1 MSPSLRQQVLRKI
14 PGVDEI
20 LSRPEMVDLLKIHP
34 RHVVVEA
41 VRKGLGRLR
50 EEILQKEELHE
61 SEDTLFSFENLSSI
75 FQKEIDLQIQP
86 RLRRV
91 INATGVVIH
100 TNLGRAPLH
109 PSAIEH
115 LIEVS
120 KTYSNLEYDLDRGER
135 GSRTIHVEE
144 ILCRLSGAESA
155 LVVNNNAGAVLLVLN
170 SLAEGKEVIVS
181 RGELV
186 EIGGAFRIPDVMKRS
201 GALLREVGTT
211 NRTHFNDY
219 QKAIGPETA
228 LLLKVHTSNF
238 RVMGFTSEV
247 SLQDLVRLGKEYQ
260 LPVVDDLGSGC
271 LIDLTRYGLEKEPTV
286 QEMIKTGVDAVTIS
300 GDKLLGGPQA
310 GIILGKKKIL
320 DLFKINPLTRA
331 LRIDKLTLAALEST
345 LLLYFDEKK
354 AMEEIPTLRML
365 SLDTKRL
372 KNRGKRLLKR
382 LSGVTNKKM
391 AFTLKEDVSQVGG
404 GALPLQELPT
414 LVVAVKPLEV
424 SVNSLEENLRK
435 GEPPIVCRISKE
447 ELILDMRTVFD
458 EEIPM
463 LAAGI
468 EKALTQTA
476 KGTGQSGKQNNV
488 ENP

>member
-1 MSPSLRQQVLRKI
+1 
-14 PGVDEI
+14 VDEI
-20 LSRPEMVDLLKIHP
+20 LSRPEIINLLKVHP
-34 RHVVVEA
+34 RNVVVEA
-41 VRKGLGRLR
+41 IRKGLGRLR
-50 EEILQKEELHE
+50 EEILRKEEL
-61 SEDTLFSFENLSSI
+61 SQLGDDLFSFERLYPL

-109 PSAIEH
+109 SSAIKH
-115 LIEVS
+115 LIDIS
-120 KTYSNLEYDLDRGER
+120 KHYSNLEYDIELGER
-135 GSRTIHVEE
+135 GSRYTHVEE

-170 SLAEGKEVIVS
+170 TLAEGKEVIVS

-201 GALLREVGTT
+201 GTLLREVGTT
-211 NRTHFNDY
+211 NRTHLSDY
-219 QKAIGPETA
+219 QKAIGPQTA

-238 RVMGFTSEV
+238 RVMGFASEV
-247 SLQDLVRLGKEYQ
+247 SLQELVQLGREHQ
-260 LPVVDDLGSGC
+260 LSVVDDLGSGC
-271 LIDLTRYGLEKEPTV
+271 LIDLTQYGLEKEPTV
-286 QEMIKTGVDAVTIS
+286 QETIKTGVDAVTFS

-310 GIILGKKKIL
+310 GIILGKKKFL

-365 SLDTKRL
+365 SLDTRRL
-372 KNRGKRLLKR
+372 KRRGKRLLKR
-382 LSGVTNKKM
+382 LSGMMNKRM
-391 AFTLKEDVSQVGG
+391 KEDVSQVGG

-414 LVVAVKPLEV
+414 VVVAIKPLDF

-435 GEPPIVCRISKE
+435 GDPPIISRISKE

-458 EEIPM
+458 EEIP
-463 LAAGI
+463 LLVAGL
-468 EKALTQTA
+468 EKTLTRLT
-476 KGTGQSGKQNNV
+476 KN
-488 ENP
+488 

>member
-1 MSPSLRQQVLRKI
+1 MSSSLRQQALRKI
-14 PGVDEI
+14 PSVDEI
-20 LSRPEMVDLLKIHP
+20 LSRPEIIDLLKIHP
-34 RHVVVEA
+34 RNVVVEA
-41 VRKGLGRLR
+41 IRNGLGRLR
-50 EEILQKEELHE
+50 EEILHQEEL
-61 SEDTLFSFENLSSI
+61 SQLGDSLFSFERLYLL
-75 FQKEIDLQIQP
+75 FREEINLQIRP

-109 PSAIEH
+109 SSAIQH

-120 KTYSNLEYDLDRGER
+120 KTYSNLEYDLERGER
-135 GSRTIHVEE
+135 GSRYAHVEE
-144 ILCRLSGAESA
+144 VLCRLSGAESA

-170 SLAEGKEVIVS
+170 ALAEGKEVIVS

-201 GALLREVGTT
+201 AALLREVGTT
-211 NRTHFNDY
+211 NRTHFDDY
-219 QKAIGPETA
+219 QKAIGSDTA

-238 RVMGFTSEV
+238 RVMGFASEV
-247 SLQDLVRLGKEYQ
+247 SLQDLVQLGKQHQ

-286 QEMIKTGVDAVTIS
+286 QETIQTGVDVITFS

-310 GIILGKKKIL
+310 GIILGKKKFL
-320 DLFKINPLTRA
+320 DLFKANALTRA

-345 LLLYFDEKK
+345 LLLYLDEKT

-365 SLDTKRL
+365 SLDTRKLKR
-372 KNRGKRLLKR
+372 RGKRLLKR
-382 LSGVTNKKM
+382 LSGVMDKRGI
-391 AFTLKEDVSQVGG
+391 FFLREDVSQVGG

-414 LVVAVKPLEV
+414 AVVAVKPLDL
-424 SVNSLEENLRK
+424 SVNTLEENLRK
-435 GEPPIVCRISKE
+435 GDPPIISRISRE
-447 ELILDMRTVFD
+447 ELLLDMRTVFD
-458 EEIPM
+458 EEIPL

-468 EKALTQTA
+468 EKAFAKTA
-476 KGTGQSGKQNNV
+476 EGKAHSA
-488 ENP
+488 

>member
-1 MSPSLRQQVLRKI
+1 MSPSLRQQLLRKI
-14 PGVDEI
+14 PGVDDI
-20 LSRPEMVDLLKIHP
+20 LSRPEITDLLKIQS

-50 EEILQKEELHE
+50 EEILHKEELPE
-61 SEDTLFSFENLSSI
+61 SGDNLFSFENLYSL
-75 FQKEIDLQIQP
+75 FRREIDLQIQP

-120 KTYSNLEYDLDRGER
+120 KAYSNLEYDLDRGER
-135 GSRTIHVEE
+135 GSRYAHVEE
-144 ILCRLSGAESA
+144 ILCRPSGAESA

-170 SLAEGKEVIVS
+170 TLAEGKEVIVS

-211 NRTHFNDY
+211 NRTHFTDY
-219 QKAIGPETA
+219 QKAIGPQTA

-247 SLQDLVRLGKEYQ
+247 SLQDLVQLGKENQ

-271 LIDLTRYGLEKEPTV
+271 LIDLSRYGLEKEPTV
-286 QEMIKTGVDAVTIS
+286 QETIKTGVDGVTIS

-310 GIILGKKKIL
+310 GILLGKKKIL
-320 DLFKINPLTRA
+320 DLLKINPLTRA

-345 LLLYFDEKK
+345 LLLYLDEER

-365 SLDTKRL
+365 SLDTRKL
-372 KNRGKRLLKR
+372 KKRGKRLLKK
-382 LSGVTNKKM
+382 LSGMANKKI
-391 AFTLKEDVSQVGG
+391 AFALKEDVSQVGG
-404 GALPLQELPT
+404 GALPLQNLPT
-414 LVVAVKPLEV
+414 LVLTIKPVEI
-424 SVNSLEENLRK
+424 SVNNLAENLRRDD
-435 GEPPIVCRISKE
+435 PPIVCRISKE

-458 EEIPM
+458 EEIPL

-468 EKALTQTA
+468 EKALTPTT
-476 KGTGQSGKQNNV
+476 KL
-488 ENP
+488 

>member
-1 MSPSLRQQVLRKI
+1 MSPSLRQQVLREI
-14 PGVDEI
+14 PSVDEL
-20 LSRPEMVDLLKIHP
+20 LSKQQVVDLLKVYP
-34 RHVVVEA
+34 RKVVVEA
-41 VRKGLGRLR
+41 IRRGLGRLR
-50 EEILQKEELHE
+50 DEIRREQDLPQPGEA
-61 SEDTLFSFENLSSI
+61 LFAFENLYPL

-109 PSAIEH
+109 PSAIH
-115 LIEVS
+115 HVMEVS
-120 KTYSNLEYDLDRGER
+120 KTYSNLEYDLERGER
-135 GSRTIHVEE
+135 GDRYAHVEE
-144 ILCRLSGAESA
+144 SLCRLSGAESA
-155 LVVNNNAGAVLLVLN
+155 LVVNNNAAAVLLVLN
-170 SLAEGKEVIVS
+170 TLAEGKEVIVS

-219 QKAIGPETA
+219 QKAIGPHTA

-247 SLQDLVRLGKEYQ
+247 FLQDLVQLGREHQ
-260 LPVVDDLGSGC
+260 VPVVDDLGSGC
-271 LIDLTRYGLEKEPTV
+271 FIDLTQYGLEKEPTV
-286 QEMIKTGVDAVTIS
+286 QETIKTGVDAVTIS

-310 GIILGKKKIL
+310 GIILGKKTIL
-320 DLFKINPLTRA
+320 DLFKVNPLARA

-345 LLLYFDEKK
+345 LLVYLDEKR

-365 SLDTKRL
+365 SLDTKKLNR
-372 KNRGKRLLKR
+372 RGKRLLKR
-382 LSGVTNKKM
+382 LTVGTNERIT
-391 AFTLKEDVSQVGG
+391 FSLREDVSQVGG

-414 LVVAVKPLEV
+414 LVVAAKPLDF
-424 SVNSLEENLRK
+424 SINSLEETLRK
-435 GEPPIVCRISKE
+435 GAPPVIARISKE

-458 EEIPM
+458 EEIPL

-468 EKALTQTA
+468 ENALAHIA
-476 KGTGQSGKQNNV
+476 KGKEQKA
-488 ENP
+488 

>member
-14 PGVDEI
+14 PSVDDI
-20 LSRPEMVDLLKIHP
+20 LSKPQIVDLLKTHP

-41 VRKGLGRLR
+41 IRKGLGRLR
-50 EEILQKEELHE
+50 EDILQKEDL
-61 SEDTLFSFENLSSI
+61 SPFGDAFFSFEELFPF

-109 PSAIEH
+109 ASAIKH
-115 LIEVS
+115 LIEIS
-120 KTYSNLEYDLDRGER
+120 KTYSNLEYDIESGER
-135 GSRTIHVEE
+135 GSRYTHVEE
-144 ILCRLSGAESA
+144 NLCRLSGSESA

-170 SLAEGKEVIVS
+170 TLAEGKEVIVS

-211 NRTHFNDY
+211 NRTHLSDY
-219 QKAIGPETA
+219 QKAIGPQTA

-247 SLQDLVRLGKEYQ
+247 SLQDLVQLGREHQ

-286 QEMIKTGVDAVTIS
+286 QETIKTGVDAVTFS

-310 GIILGKKKIL
+310 GIILGKKNFL

-345 LLLYFDEKK
+345 LLLYFDEKR
-354 AMEEIPTLRML
+354 AMEEIPALRML
-365 SLDTKRL
+365 SLDTKAL
-372 KNRGKRLLKR
+372 KRRGKRLLKR
-382 LSGVTNKKM
+382 LARMTNKTITV
-391 AFTLKEDVSQVGG
+391 TLKGDVSQVGG

-414 LVVAVKPLEV
+414 IAVAIRPLDL
-424 SVNSLEENLRK
+424 SVNRFEENLRK
-435 GEPPIVCRISKE
+435 GDPPIISRISKE

-458 EEIPM
+458 EEIPL
-463 LAAGI
+463 LADGI
-468 EKALTQTA
+468 GKALTQIA
-476 KGTGQSGKQNNV
+476 ESRS
-488 ENP
+488 

>member
-1 MSPSLRQQVLRKI
+1 VLREI
-14 PGVDEI
+14 PRVDEI
-20 LSRPEMVDLLKIHP
+20 LSRPQIVVLLKAHP
-34 RHVVVEA
+34 RKVVVEA
-41 VRKGLGRLR
+41 IRKGLGRLR
-50 EEILQKEELHE
+50 EEILQKQDL
-61 SEDTLFSFENLSSI
+61 SQLGDAFFSFESLYPL
-75 FQKEIDLQIQP
+75 FRKEIDLQIQP
-86 RLRRV
+86 RFRRV

-100 TNLGRAPLH
+100 TKLGRAPLH
-109 PSAIEH
+109 SSAIKH
-115 LIEVS
+115 LVEVS

-135 GSRTIHVEE
+135 GDRYTLVEE

-170 SLAEGKEVIVS
+170 TLAEDKEVIVS

-211 NRTHFNDY
+211 NRTHFEDY
-219 QKAIGPETA
+219 QGAIGPNTA

-247 SLQDLVRLGKEYQ
+247 SLQDLVQLGREHQ

-271 LIDLTRYGLEKEPTV
+271 LIDLAQYGLEKEPTV
-286 QEMIKTGVDAVTIS
+286 QETIKTGVDAVTIS
-300 GDKLLGGPQA
+300 GDKLLGGPQS

-345 LLLYFDEKK
+345 LLLYFDEKR
-354 AMEEIPTLRML
+354 AVEEIPTLRML

-372 KNRGKRLLKR
+372 KRRGKRLLKR
-382 LSGVTNKKM
+382 LSGMTDERLT
-391 AFTLKEDVSQVGG
+391 FSLKEDVSQVGG

-414 LVVAVKPLEV
+414 IVVAVKPLDL
-424 SVNSLEENLRK
+424 SVNRLEEILKK
-435 GEPPIVCRISKE
+435 GDPPIISRISK
-447 ELILDMRTVFD
+447 
-458 EEIPM
+458 
-463 LAAGI
+463 
-468 EKALTQTA
+468 
-476 KGTGQSGKQNNV
+476 
-488 ENP
+488 

>member
-1 MSPSLRQQVLRKI
+1 M
-14 PGVDEI
+14 
-20 LSRPEMVDLLKIHP
+20 
-34 RHVVVEA
+34 
-41 VRKGLGRLR
+41 GRLR

-61 SEDTLFSFENLSSI
+61 LEESLFSFENLSSI

-219 QKAIGPETA
+219 QNAIGPETA

-247 SLQDLVRLGKEYQ
+247 SLQDLVQLGKEYQ

-372 KNRGKRLLKR
+372 KKRGKRLLKR

-414 LVVAVKPLEV
+414 LVVAIKPLEV

-468 EKALTQTA
+468 EKALTSTT
-476 KGTGQSGKQNNV
+476 KS
-488 ENP
+488 

>member
-1 MSPSLRQQVLRKI
+1 MSPSLRQQLLRKI
-14 PGVDEI
+14 PSVDEI
-20 LSRPEMVDLLKIHP
+20 VSRPEMGDLLKTHS
-34 RHVVVEA
+34 RHLVVEA
-41 VRKGLGRLR
+41 VRKGLARLR
-50 EEILQKEELHE
+50 EEILHENGPREL
-61 SEDTLFSFENLSSI
+61 SDTIFSFENLYPL
-75 FQKEIDLQIQP
+75 FQKEMEDQTRP

-109 PSAIEH
+109 PSAIDH

-135 GSRTIHVEE
+135 GSRYAHVEE

-170 SLAEGKEVIVS
+170 TLAEGEEVIVS

-211 NRTHFNDY
+211 NRTHFTDY
-219 QKAIGPETA
+219 QNAIGPQTA

-247 SLQDLVRLGKEYQ
+247 SLQELVQLGKEHH

-271 LIDLTRYGLEKEPTV
+271 LIDLTQYGLEKEPTV
-286 QEMIKTGVDAVTIS
+286 QETIKTGVDAVTIS

-310 GIILGKKKIL
+310 GIILGRKKFL
-320 DLFKINPLTRA
+320 ERFKSNPLTRA

-345 LLLYFDEKK
+345 LLLYLDEKK
-354 AMEEIPTLRML
+354 AMEEIPALRML
-365 SLDTKRL
+365 SLDRSKLKR
-372 KNRGKRLLKR
+372 RGKRLLKR
-382 LSGVTNKKM
+382 FSATANEK
-391 AFTLKEDVSQVGG
+391 ASFTLKEDVSQVGG

-414 LVVAVKPLEV
+414 VVVAVKPLEV
-424 SVNSLEENLRK
+424 SVNGLEENLRK
-435 GEPPIVCRISKE
+435 GDPPIISRISKE

-458 EEIPM
+458 EEIPL
-463 LAAGI
+463 LASGI
-468 EKALTQTA
+468 EKALTHTA
-476 KGTGQSGKQNNV
+476 KGQAHSA
-488 ENP
+488 

>member
-14 PGVDEI
+14 PSVDEI
-20 LSRPEMVDLLKIHP
+20 LSRPEIINLLKTHP
-34 RHVVVEA
+34 RNVVVEA
-41 VRKGLGRLR
+41 IRKGLGRLR
-50 EEILQKEELHE
+50 EEILHKEEL
-61 SEDTLFSFENLSSI
+61 SQLGDALLSFEHLYPL
-75 FQKEIDLQIQP
+75 FQKEINLQIQP
-86 RLRRV
+86 RLRPV

-109 PSAIEH
+109 SSAIKH

-135 GSRTIHVEE
+135 GSRYTHIEE

-170 SLAEGKEVIVS
+170 TLAEGKEVIVS

-201 GALLREVGTT
+201 GTLLREVGTT
-211 NRTHFNDY
+211 NRTHLSDY
-219 QKAIGPETA
+219 QKAIGPQTA

-238 RVMGFTSEV
+238 RVMGFASEV
-247 SLQDLVRLGKEYQ
+247 SLQELVQLGREHQ
-260 LPVVDDLGSGC
+260 LSVVDDLGSGC
-271 LIDLTRYGLEKEPTV
+271 LIDLTQYGLEKEPTV
-286 QEMIKTGVDAVTIS
+286 QEAIKTGVDAVTFS

-345 LLLYFDEKK
+345 LLLYLDEKK

-365 SLDTKRL
+365 SLDTRRL
-372 KNRGKRLLKR
+372 KRRGRRLLKR
-382 LSGVTNKKM
+382 LSGMTNKKM
-391 AFTLKEDVSQVGG
+391 TFTLKEAVSQVGG

-414 LVVAVKPLEV
+414 VVVAIKPFDF

-435 GEPPIVCRISKE
+435 GDPPIISRISKE

-458 EEIPM
+458 EEIPL
-463 LAAGI
+463 LAAGL
-468 EKALTQTA
+468 EKTL
-476 KGTGQSGKQNNV
+476 KHLQSQ
-488 ENP
+488 